1 MTLFNQVVPAD
12 EHPAPASAKAT
23 ARGSEEEFRSLVV
36 NIPAAVYRREGVEPW
51 TMRFVSDHIEMLTG
65 YPASEFTNESVRS
78 FESIICPDD
87 REHVSG
93 VVREALTR
101 GVSFSLEYRIMHANG
116 SSRWV
121 AEHGRGVAD
130 STGRLLSMDGV
141 ILDLSVQR
149 ENELLGERTD
159 VQWRHRSGHDS
170 LTCLPDRTLIRDR
183 LQQMLLRCQREH
195 FLIAALLVD
204 LDNFRSVND
213 TLGQKAG
220 DELLK
225 AVAAR
230 FTGVLRASDTVGR
243 PGGDEFAILAD
254 GLSLAAGPELLAER
268 LLDAVKEPFRV
279 EGFIDTPISITASI
293 GIATNDGDEP
303 DDLLRDAAIAL
314 CQAKAQGRNCHV
326 RFRPEMKTAAMERLE
341 LEADLRE
348 ALQENQFFLLYQ
360 PIFELDSVAV
370 CGVEALLRWRHP
382 VRGIVDPESFLPVLE
397 ETGLIAPVG
406 SWLLKQAC
414 RRAAAWHRLGH
425 HLTMTINVSARQLA
439 TGDFVDLVKS
449 ALSATA
455 LEPRSLIIN
464 VAEQSLKKD
473 LEAMLARLRELRAL
487 GVLVAVDDLGAGYSA
502 LARLREVPINVLKIG
517 RSFVAA
523 MADSKDAINSIHTLV
538 QLGRTLGL
546 ETLAEGIEQG
556 WQLAGLRDEHC
567 KFGQG
572 SLFSQPI
579 APEAI
584 EAILTLEPVV
594 PLRGHLPRQ
603 SRPASTI
610 RRRNC

>member
-12 EHPAPASAKAT
+12 EHPVPASAKA
-23 ARGSEEEFRSLVV
+23 AEHGAEEGFRSLVV
-36 NIPAAVYRREGVEPW
+36 NIPGAVYRRECVEPW
-51 TMRFVSDHIEMLTG
+51 TMHFVSDHIEMLTG
-65 YPASEFTNESVRS
+65 YPASEFTDENVRS

-87 REHVSG
+87 REHVNG
-93 VVREALTR
+93 VVREALGR
-101 GVSFSLEYRIMHANG
+101 GGSFSLEYRIMHANG

-130 STGRLLSMDGV
+130 STGRPVWIDGV

-149 ENELLGERTD
+149 ENELLRERTD

-213 TLGQKAG
+213 TLGQQAG

-243 PGGDEFAILAD
+243 PGGDEFAILAE

-268 LLDAVKEPFRV
+268 LIDAMKEPFRV

-382 VRGIVDPESFLPVLE
+382 VRGIVDPASFMPVLE

-406 SWLLKQAC
+406 SWLLRQAC

-425 HLTMTINVSARQLA
+425 HLTMTINVSARQLE
-439 TGDFVDLVKS
+439 TGDLVDLVRS

-464 VAEQSLKKD
+464 VAEQTLKTD
-473 LEAMLARLRELRAL
+473 METMLERLRELKTL

-502 LARLREVPINVLKIG
+502 LARLREVPVDALKID

-523 MADSKDAINSIHTLV
+523 MADSKQAISSIHTLV
-538 QLGRTLGL
+538 QLGRTLGF

-556 WQLAGLRDEHC
+556 WQLAGLQDEHC

-579 APEAI
+579 APEAL

>member
-1 MTLFNQVVPAD
+1 MTLFNQVVPSD
-12 EHPAPASAKAT
+12 ERPSAPSANA
-23 ARGSEEEFRSLVV
+23 AERASEEEYRSLVV
-36 NIPAAVYRREGVEPW
+36 NIPGAVYRRDCVEPW
-51 TMRFVSDHIEMLTG
+51 TMRYVSDYIEMLTG
-65 YPASEFTNESVRS
+65 YPASEFTNESIRS

-87 REHVSG
+87 REHVNG
-93 VVREALTR
+93 VVREALSR
-101 GVSFSLEYRIMHANG
+101 GGSFSLEYRIVHANG

-130 STGRLLSMDGV
+130 SAGSPVWIDGV

-149 ENELLGERTD
+149 ENELLRQRTD

-183 LQQMLLRCQREH
+183 LQQMLLRCQRQH
-195 FLIAALLVD
+195 FLIGALLVD

-213 TLGQKAG
+213 ALGQQAG

-243 PGGDEFAILAD
+243 PGGDEFAILAE

-268 LLDAVKEPFRV
+268 LLDAMKEPFRL
-279 EGFIDTPISITASI
+279 EGFMDTPISLTASI

-314 CQAKAQGRNCHV
+314 CQAKALGRNCHV
-326 RFRPEMKTAAMERLE
+326 RFKPEMKTAAMDRLE

-360 PIFELDSVAV
+360 PIFELDNVAV

-382 VRGIVDPESFLPVLE
+382 VRGIVDPESFMPVLE

-406 SWLLKQAC
+406 SWLLRQAC

-425 HLTMTINVSARQLA
+425 HLTMTINVSPRQLEA
-439 TGDFVDLVKS
+439 GDFVDLVQS
-449 ALSATA
+449 ALSATG

-464 VAEQSLKKD
+464 VAEQSLNKD
-473 LEAMLARLRELRAL
+473 VETMLGRLRELKAL

-502 LARLREVPINVLKIG
+502 IARLREVPVDALKID

-523 MADSKDAINSIHTLV
+523 MGSSKEATSSIHTLV
-538 QLGRTLGL
+538 QLGRTLGF

-556 WQLAGLRDEHC
+556 WQLAGLQDEHC
-567 KFGQG
+567 TFGQG

-579 APEAI
+579 APEAL

-610 RRRNC
+610 RRRNS

>member
-1 MTLFNQVVPAD
+1 MTLFNRVVATEDRSSP
-12 EHPAPASAKAT
+12 PT
-23 ARGSEEEFRSLVV
+23 ARVVERGNEEQFRSLIV
-36 NIPAAVYRREGVEPW
+36 NIPGAVYRRECVEPW
-51 TMRFVSDHIEMLTG
+51 TMRFISDHIEVLTG
-65 YPASEFTNESVRS
+65 YPASEFIGEKVRS

-93 VVREALTR
+93 VVREARSR
-101 GVSFSLEYRIMHANG
+101 GGSFSLEYRLIHADG

-130 STGRLLSMDGV
+130 SGGRPLWIDGV
-141 ILDLSVQR
+141 ILDLSAQR
-149 ENELLGERTD
+149 ETEQLGERAESP
-159 VQWRHRSGHDS
+159 RGHLSGHDI
-170 LTCLPDRTLIRDR
+170 LTCLPNRTLIRDR
-183 LQQMLLRCQREH
+183 LQQMLLRSQRDH
-195 FLIAALLVD
+195 FLIAAFVID
-204 LDNFRSVND
+204 LDDFRSVND
-213 TLGQKAG
+213 SLGQRAG

-230 FTGVLRASDTVGR
+230 FASVLRSSDTVGR
-243 PGGDEFAILAD
+243 PGGDEFAILAE
-254 GLSLAAGPELLAER
+254 GLSLSAGPELLAER
-268 LLDAVKEPFRV
+268 LLEAMREPFRV
-279 EGFIDTPISITASI
+279 EGFVDIPVSITASI

-314 CQAKAQGRNCHV
+314 CQAKARGRNCHV
-326 RFRPEMKTAAMERLE
+326 LFKPEMKTAAMERLE

-348 ALQENQFFLLYQ
+348 ALPENQLFLLYQ
-360 PIFELDSVAV
+360 PIFELDSVGV

-382 VRGIVDPESFLPVLE
+382 VRGIVDPESFMPVLE
-397 ETGLIAPVG
+397 ETGMIVPVG

-425 HLTMTINVSARQLA
+425 HLTMSVNISTRQLEA
-439 TGDFVDLVKS
+439 EDLVDQVRA

-455 LEPRSLIIN
+455 LEPRSLIVN
-464 VAEQSLKKD
+464 VAEQSLLD
-473 LEAMLARLRELRAL
+473 DMETMVRRLRELKEL

-502 LARLREVPINVLKIG
+502 LARLGQVPIDALKID

-523 MADSKDAINSIHTLV
+523 MGDSPAAINSIHTLV
-538 QLGRTLGL
+538 QLGRTLGI

-556 WQLAGLRDEHC
+556 WQLASLRDEHC

-579 APEAI
+579 APEAL
-584 EAILTLEPVV
+584 EAILSLEHVV

-603 SRPASTI
+603 NRPASTI

>member
-1 MTLFNQVVPAD
+1 MTIFNRVGPA
-12 EHPAPASAKAT
+12 EERSSPPTAKA
-23 ARGSEEEFRSLVV
+23 AERASEEQFRSLVV
-36 NIPAAVYRREGVEPW
+36 NIPGAVYRRECVEPW
-51 TMRFVSDHIEMLTG
+51 AMRFVSDHIEVLTG
-65 YPASEFTNESVRS
+65 YPASEFVEEDVRS
-78 FESIICPDD
+78 FESIICADD

-93 VVREALTR
+93 VVREALSR
-101 GVSFSLEYRIMHANG
+101 GGSFSLEYRLMHANG

-130 STGRLLSMDGV
+130 SGGRPLWIDGV
-141 ILDLSVQR
+141 ILDLSAQR
-149 ENELLGERTD
+149 ETEQLGDRGEVHR
-159 VQWRHRSGHDS
+159 RHQTGHDI

-183 LQQMLLRCQREH
+183 LQQMLLRSQRDH
-195 FLIAALLVD
+195 FLIAAFLVD

-213 TLGQKAG
+213 NLGQRAG

-230 FTGVLRASDTVGR
+230 LASVLRASDTVGR

-254 GLSLAAGPELLAER
+254 GLSLSAGPELLAER
-268 LLDAVKEPFRV
+268 LLDALKEPFRV
-279 EGFIDTPISITASI
+279 EGLVDIPLSITASI

-314 CQAKAQGRNCHV
+314 CQAKARGRNCHV
-326 RFRPEMKTAAMERLE
+326 RFKPEMKTAGMERLE

-348 ALQENQFFLLYQ
+348 ALQENQFFILYQ
-360 PIFELDSVAV
+360 PIFELDSVDV

-382 VRGIVDPESFLPVLE
+382 VRGIVDPESFMPVLE
-397 ETGLIAPVG
+397 ETGIIAPVG

-425 HLTMTINVSARQLA
+425 HLTMSVNISTRQLEA
-439 TGDFVDLVKS
+439 EDLVDQVGG

-455 LEPRSLIIN
+455 LEPRSLVIN

-473 LEAMLARLRELRAL
+473 MGTMVRRLRELKAL

-502 LARLREVPINVLKIG
+502 LAHLRQVPIDALKID

-523 MADSKDAINSIHTLV
+523 MADSPEAISSIHTLV
-538 QLGRTLGL
+538 QLGRTLGI

-556 WQLAGLRDEHC
+556 WQLASLQDEHC
-567 KFGQG
+567 RFGQG

-579 APEAI
+579 APEAL

>member
-12 EHPAPASAKAT
+12 EHPAPASAKVAV
-23 ARGSEEEFRSLVV
+23 RGSEEEFRSLVV
-36 NIPAAVYRREGVEPW
+36 NIPGAVYRREGVEPW

-87 REHVSG
+87 REHVRG
-93 VVREALTR
+93 VVCEALSR
-101 GVSFSLEYRIMHANG
+101 GVPFSLEYRIMHANG

-130 STGRLLSMDGV
+130 STGRLLWVGGV

-149 ENELLGERTD
+149 ENELLRERTD

-213 TLGQKAG
+213 TLGQEAG

-268 LLDAVKEPFRV
+268 LLDAMKEPFRV

-439 TGDFVDLVKS
+439 TGDFVDLVQS

-464 VAEQSLKKD
+464 VAEQSLKRD
-473 LEAMLARLRELRAL
+473 LEAMLATLRELRAL

-502 LARLREVPINVLKIG
+502 LVRLREVPINVLKIG
-517 RSFVAA
+517 RCFVAA
-523 MADSKDAINSIHTLV
+523 MADSKEAINSIHTLV

-556 WQLAGLRDEHC
+556 WQLAGLQDEHC

>member
-149 ENELLGERTD
+149 ENELLRERTD